1 VDGPLRPHG
10 RPAAE
15 QIPREFFTLRLDY
28 YAKCRSYMIGLH
40 GAEAA
45 KLSNQ
50 ARFILEKCKGD
61 LIIENKKTKVMIKEL
76 IKKKYDKDP
85 V

>member
-1 VDGPLRPHG
+1 
-10 RPAAE
+10 
-15 QIPREFFTLRLDY
+15 
-28 YAKCRSYMIGLH
+28 MIGLH

-50 ARFILEKCKGD
+50 AILEKCKGD

>member
-1 VDGPLRPHG
+1 
-10 RPAAE
+10 
-15 QIPREFFTLRLDY
+15 
-28 YAKCRSYMIGLH
+28 MIGLH